1 MAAAALF
8 SAFAANAVAY
18 TPPPAPSGLQCK
30 VTAGGTVV
38 SWSSSDAANL
48 YDIEFATSELE
59 PAYMSITAPNTTITW
74 ATSPGETS
82 PNWVTVRAHSAAAG
96 KEQMIIG
103 WSTFARRVNCMN
115 TELHTSSQTRQLLPP
130 PRRVGGLQHDSISIH
145 WTPSPTTH
153 GRGRSLCHVHYQLV
167 VAGGAGNEVRQI
179 SVAQATTVLSGLE
192 QASTYKVWV
201 SCSDGDGTAT
211 VAAASSAFSM
221 MRTGRDD
228 TTWHEVFRVAENM
241 QVCFLHN

>member
-1 MAAAALF
+1 M
-8 SAFAANAVAY
+8 
-18 TPPPAPSGLQCK
+18 
-30 VTAGGTVV
+30 

-153 GRGRSLCHVHYQLV
+153 GRGMGKVINNYISVRMDALPPISVPRQHCARRFCTHPYTVWTRAHVEVARQPCVSSFLGKRTTHPHSMVYTIIEAQLQTDAGYHRFV
-167 VAGGAGNEVRQI
+167 GSNMCCNLSRVSRVAGCQEQ
-179 SVAQATTVLSGLE
+179 LGLRGPHRL
-192 QASTYKVWV
+192 Q
-201 SCSDGDGTAT
+201 C
-211 VAAASSAFSM
+211 
-221 MRTGRDD
+221 
-228 TTWHEVFRVAENM
+228 N
-241 QVCFLHN
+241 